1 MVKRNNTMKVILD
14 IPDNKAAFF
23 MELLNSFSFV
33 KAKTISPEKAQV
45 LLELKEA
52 VETLNLVKEGKL
64 KARPAK
70 ELLHEI

>member
-1 MVKRNNTMKVILD
+1 MKVILE

-23 MELLNSFSFV
+23 MEVLKSFSFV
-33 KAKTISPEKAQV
+33 KARPISPEKAQV

-52 VETLNLVKEGKL
+52 VENLNMVKEGKL

-70 ELLHEI
+70 ELLHEL

>member
-1 MVKRNNTMKVILD
+1 MKVILD

>member
-1 MVKRNNTMKVILD
+1 MKVILE

-23 MELLNSFSFV
+23 MEVLKSFSFV
-33 KAKTISPEKAQV
+33 KAKPISPEKAQV

-52 VETLNLVKEGKL
+52 VENLNMVKEGKL

-70 ELLHEI
+70 ELLHEL

>member
-1 MVKRNNTMKVILD
+1 MAQKIKAMKVLLE

-23 MELLNSFSFV
+23 MELLNNFSFV

-45 LLELKEA
+45 LMELKEA

-64 KARPAK
+64 KARSAK

>member
-1 MVKRNNTMKVILD
+1 MKVLLE

-33 KAKTISPEKAQV
+33 KAKPISPEKAQV
-45 LLELKEA
+45 IMELKEA
-52 VETLNLVKEGKL
+52 VETLNLVKEGKI

>member
-1 MVKRNNTMKVILD
+1 MKVLLE

-45 LLELKEA
+45 LLELKES

>member
-1 MVKRNNTMKVILD
+1 MKVLLE

-23 MELLNSFSFV
+23 MELLNSFSFL
-33 KAKTISPEKAQV
+33 KAKPISPEKAQV
-45 LLELKEA
+45 LMELKDA

>member
-1 MVKRNNTMKVILD
+1 MKVLLE

-33 KAKTISPEKAQV
+33 KAKPISPEKAQV

>member
-1 MVKRNNTMKVILD
+1 MKVLVE
-14 IPDNKAAFF
+14 IPDNKATFF
-23 MELLNSFSFV
+23 MEVLKSFSFV

-52 VETLNLVKEGKL
+52 VENLNLVKEGKL

>member
-1 MVKRNNTMKVILD
+1 MKVLLE

-33 KAKTISPEKAQV
+33 KAKSISPEKAQV
-45 LLELKEA
+45 LLDLKES